1 MLAEREKFDS
11 DRFVMVEEFADPFP
25 PTPITKEA
33 KTRLRRWGVP
43 DEFVEKLRL
52 MASLFRYDR
61 CPQKVDR
68 VARRGGY
75 VFKPNK
81 GGEVVILADYF
92 DSEVRLDGQCGDI
105 ASQLIRALNYS
116 GFLASLNAV
125 LTTSHRPKILPIY
138 SVGLSRTH
146 FNTEGS
152 NHVWTGLIQEGT
164 DPENQV
170 VVDASFQEI
179 ANLEISGY
187 KLGKPTINPPLFS
200 VEKAA
205 VIFVSRLTI
214 DENGIVLRGD
224 FSAEI
229 LGTSYDGRF
238 AYGLG
243 FACQSGAKKIYPF
256 ITLVREA
263 GESVPTSCFLSDE
276 GKYVWLGPIS
286 DVEDGH
292 KREVGLMLDSL
303 KTMPVARNQK
313 KAKRLFEEKTI
324 VQMSPTV

>member
-1 MLAEREKFDS
+1 MLAEKL
-11 DRFVMVEEFADPFP
+11 RFNIDTVVMAEEFMEPLP

-43 DEFVEKLRL
+43 DDFVERLRL
-52 MASLFRYDR
+52 MAALFRYDR

-68 VARRGGY
+68 VARKGGY

-92 DSEVRLDGQCGDI
+92 DSEVRLDGECGDI

-116 GFLASLNAV
+116 GFLADLNAV
-125 LTTSHRPKILPIY
+125 LTTSRRPKILPIY

-146 FNTEGS
+146 FNIGEAK
-152 NHVWTGLIQEGT
+152 HVWTGLIQEGA

-187 KLGKPTINPPLFS
+187 KLEKPTINPLSFS
-200 VEKAA
+200 VEKAE
-205 VIFVSRLTI
+205 VVPICGLTI
-214 DENGIVLRGD
+214 GENGFCSLIN
-224 FSAEI
+224 FTPTI
-229 LGTSYDGRF
+229 LGISYDGRF

-243 FACQSGAKKIYPF
+243 FARQSSARKIYPF
-256 ITLVREA
+256 ITLSREE
-263 GESVPTSCFLSDE
+263 GGPVLTSCLLDDKGE
-276 GKYVWLGPIS
+276 CVWLGPIP

-292 KREVGLMLDSL
+292 KKEVKQMLDSL
-303 KTMPVARNQK
+303 KMMRIARNQRG
-313 KAKRLFEEKTI
+313 AERLFEEKTTA
-324 VQMSPTV
+324 QMSP

>member
-1 MLAEREKFDS
+1 MLAEREKFDI
-11 DRFVMVEEFADPFP
+11 DRFVMVEEFADPLP

-43 DEFVEKLRL
+43 DDFVERLRL
-52 MASLFRYDR
+52 MAALFRYDR
-61 CPQKVDR
+61 CPQKIDR
-68 VARRGGY
+68 VARKGGY

-116 GFLASLNAV
+116 GFLPGLNEV
-125 LTTSHRPKILPIY
+125 LTRKYLPKILPVH

-152 NHVWTGLIQEGT
+152 NHVWTGLIQEGA
-164 DPENQV
+164 DPKNQV

-179 ANLEISGY
+179 ANLEINGY
-187 KLGKPTINPPLFS
+187 ELGEPTINPPSFS
-200 VEKAA
+200 VNKAS
-205 VIFVSRLTI
+205 VISVSRLI
-214 DENGIVLRGD
+214 VDENEIALKGD
-224 FSAEI
+224 FYATI
-229 LGTSYDGRF
+229 LGISDDGRF

-243 FACQSGAKKIYPF
+243 FARQSGAKKIYPF
-256 ITLVREA
+256 ITLGREA
-263 GESVPTSCFLSDE
+263 GGPVQTSCFLSDE

-292 KREVGLMLDSL
+292 KRGVEQMLDSL
-303 KTMPVARNQK
+303 KKMRIERNQR
-313 KAKRLFEEKTI
+313 KAERLFEEKMI
-324 VQMSPTV
+324 AQMSP